1 MILELLFKYAMPVI
15 GLITTIVVLVR
26 YFTNMEKEIETLKK
40 SLEEVK
46 ETLKYIQYNLID
58 KKKAIASKNKTD
70 KKTKLR

>member
-58 KKKAIASKNKTD
+58 KKKIIASKNKTD

>member
-1 MILELLFKYAMPVI
+1 MILELLFKYAVPVI

-58 KKKAIASKNKTD
+58 KKKIIASKNKTD

>member
-58 KKKAIASKNKTD
+58 KKKVIASKNKTD

>member
-1 MILELLFKYAMPVI
+1 MNVEILLKYAIPTV

-26 YFTNMEKEIETLKK
+26 YFTNMEKEIEVLKK

-58 KKKAIASKNKTD
+58 KKKRIASKNKTD
-70 KKTKLR
+70 KKTKLK